1 MSQKTTFII
10 KDETIIQVKEA
21 VKAGFSKSMSSFVEI
36 ALNNELEKIKK
47 DGIRKRSLK
56 QAPIH
61 YFYQISGKFRKILN
75 IQILSKL

>member
-10 KDETIIQVKEA
+10 KDETINQVKEA

-47 DGIRKRSLK
+47 ESIRKEILK
-56 QAPIH
+56 ASADPLFLSDIR
-61 YFYQISGKFRKILN
+61 G
-75 IQILSKL
+75 IQEDFKHSDFE